1 MRILVLGASG
11 MLGNAMFRVLG
22 RYGDLDVFGTARS
35 SAVQRYFPAKM
46 AERLL
51 GGVDIENQDALMQAF
66 CQARPQVVINC
77 VGLIKQVAES
87 ADPLRSI
94 PVNALLP
101 HRLARLCAVSGA
113 RLVHISTDCVF
124 SGEKGGYTESDCPD
138 ARDLYGISKTLGE
151 VNAPNSITLRT
162 SIIGHALNSSNG
174 LIDWF
179 LGQQGQCRGFT
190 RAIFSGLPAVVLA
203 QIVHDVI
210 IPASGAYGL
219 YHVAADPIAKFDLLK
234 LVAEVYGKS
243 IDIAPDDSLRID
255 RSLDAGRF
263 RAETGYVAPQ
273 WPELV
278 RIMHSDYLEVV
289 NGHHV

>member
-11 MLGNAMFRVLG
+11 MLGNAMIRVLVDHD
-22 RYGDLDVFGTARS
+22 DLEVFGTARS
-35 SAVQRYFPAKM
+35 SDVGRFFPANISQ
-46 AERLL
+46 RLMT
-51 GGVDIENQDALMQAF
+51 GVDVENQDALMNAF
-66 CQARPQVVINC
+66 CQVRPKVVINC
-77 VGLIKQVAES
+77 VGLIKQLAEAS
-87 ADPLRSI
+87 DPLRSI

-101 HRLARLCAVSGA
+101 HRLARLCGVSGA

-124 SGEKGGYTESDCPD
+124 SGEQGGYTESDPSD
-138 ARDLYGISKTLGE
+138 ARDLYGVSKYLGE
-151 VNAPNSITLRT
+151 VHYPDSVTLRT

-190 RAIFSGLPAVVLA
+190 RAVFSGLPSIVLA
-203 QIVHDVI
+203 QIVRDVI
-210 IPASGAYGL
+210 IPDSGLHGL

-243 IDIAPDDSLRID
+243 IEIIPDDSLQID
-255 RSLDAGRF
+255 RSLNAGRF
-263 RAETGYVAPQ
+263 RAATDYVVPE

-278 RIMHSDYLEVV
+278 RVLHSYYSRVV
-289 NGHHV
+289 N

>member
-11 MLGNAMFRVLG
+11 MLGNAMIRVLDEHE
-22 RYGDLDVFGTARS
+22 DLEVFGTARS
-35 SAVQRYFPAKM
+35 SDVGRFFPANISQ
-46 AERLL
+46 RLMT
-51 GGVDIENQDALMQAF
+51 GVDVENQDALMNAF
-66 CQARPQVVINC
+66 CQVRPKVVINC
-77 VGLIKQVAES
+77 VGLIKQLAEAS
-87 ADPLRSI
+87 DPLRSI

-101 HRLARLCAVSGA
+101 HRLARLCGVSGA

-124 SGEKGGYTESDCPD
+124 SGEQGGYTESDPSD
-138 ARDLYGISKTLGE
+138 ARDLYGVSKYLGE
-151 VNAPNSITLRT
+151 VHYPDSVTLRT

-190 RAIFSGLPAVVLA
+190 RAVFSGLPSIVLA
-203 QIVHDVI
+203 QIVRDVI
-210 IPASGAYGL
+210 IPDSGLHGL

-243 IDIAPDDSLRID
+243 IEIIPDDSLQID
-255 RSLDAGRF
+255 RSLNAGRF
-263 RAETGYVAPQ
+263 RAATDYVVPE

-278 RIMHSDYLEVV
+278 RVLHSYYSRVV
-289 NGHHV
+289 N